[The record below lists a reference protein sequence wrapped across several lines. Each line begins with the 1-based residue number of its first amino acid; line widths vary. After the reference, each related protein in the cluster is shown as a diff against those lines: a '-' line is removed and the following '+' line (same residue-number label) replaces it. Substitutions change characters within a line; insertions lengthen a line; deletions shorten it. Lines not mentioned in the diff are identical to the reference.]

1 LRSLWIIFAI
11 VIAAWAAACAPR
23 RAGLPRNIPAPVLN
37 YSIAPGDL
45 FEITVFGEDKLTKE
59 YRVHPDGTIVVPY
72 VERLQVAGLEPQQIE
87 EMIARKLL
95 EKRILKSP
103 QVTLVV
109 KQYASKKI
117 SVIGAVG
124 KPGVVPWTEGIKL
137 VDAISQAGG
146 FSPMADKDRVILTRQ
161 VAPKKSATFQVD
173 VEAITRGEQPDIPL
187 QAGDS
192 INVEQRAF

>member
-1 LRSLWIIFAI
+1 MRTLSFIFAL
-11 VIAAWAAACAPR
+11 VFAVFLPGCTSR
-23 RAGLPRNIPAPVLN
+23 LSGLSRKIPPPVLN

-45 FEITVFGEDKLTKE
+45 FEITIFGEDKLTKE

-87 EMIARKLL
+87 DMITKKLL
-95 EKRILKSP
+95 EKRILKNP

-109 KQYASKKI
+109 KQYASKKV
-117 SVIGAVG
+117 SVIGAVA

-146 FSPMADKDRVILTRQ
+146 FSPLADKGRVILTRQ
-161 VAPKKSATFQVD
+161 VAPKKSATFQVN
-173 VEAITRGEQPDIPL
+173 VEAIIRGEQPDIPL

-192 INVEQRAF
+192 INVEQGVI